1 MDTVEHQTG
10 DTDRLKNLEEAET
23 AVKRAREA
31 LTELEDALRVGA
43 ALKRSRESL
52 KDLLNA
58 LRLEKRFVQAQ
69 GLQVPLDGVTEQ
81 RLRSIVPVTQPIMLC
96 SQVQR
101 SGGTLLTRLFDG
113 HPACFAHPSELRWG
127 RLQKRLWPRCD
138 LSAAVVQRDDARQ
151 HQGWDDLLAQLDEG
165 WPKRFAKDGYQKFSK
180 WTEKEHPGE
189 LRSYPFVFD
198 SALQRRI
205 FNVVL
210 EAQTPRSQRDVLNA
224 YLTSLFNAWLD
235 YQNLY
240 RAPKQWVTAFQPRLI
255 MDGEKSLEGFF
266 ADYPDGLLVTIVRE
280 PGAWLASFS
289 RHVGGGSVEEL
300 LDLWLESAHASLR
313 AHTEYPDRV
322 VVLIFED
329 LVHNTAAVMRAL
341 AERMHIAFSDSLLEP
356 TYNSMPVLSDSSH
369 ALATGIDPAVTGRH
383 HGTLPAADLDAVARR
398 AAPTF
403 DEIRE
408 RFGRR

>member
-1 MDTVEHQTG
+1 VDDLDQHAG
-10 DTDRLKNLEEAET
+10 DAERLQNLDEAEA

-43 ALKRSRESL
+43 TLKRSRESL

-58 LRLEKRFVQAQ
+58 LRLEKRFVRAQ
-69 GLQVPLDGVTEQ
+69 GLPAPLDGITQQ
-81 RLRSIVPVTQPIMLC
+81 RLRSITPVTQPLMLC

-127 RLQKRLWPRCD
+127 RLQKRLWPQCD
-138 LSAAVVQRDDARQ
+138 LSASSRRDEAQD
-151 HQGWDDLLAQLDEG
+151 QGAWDDLLAQLDEG

-189 LRSYPFVFD
+189 LRTYPFVFD
-198 SALQRRI
+198 AALQRRV
-205 FNVVL
+205 FSTVL
-210 EAQTPRSQRDVLNA
+210 DGQAPRSQRDVLNA

-240 RAPKQWVTAFQPRLI
+240 RTPKRWVTAFQPRVI
-255 MDGEKSLEGFF
+255 MDDERSRDGFF
-266 ADYPDGLLVTIVRE
+266 EDYPDGLLVTIVRE
-280 PGAWLASFS
+280 PGAWLSSFS
-289 RHVGGGSVEEL
+289 RHVGGGSAEEL
-300 LDLWLESAHASLR
+300 LDLWLESAQASLR
-313 AHTEYPDRV
+313 AHEERPDQV
-322 VVLIFED
+322 VVLVFED

-341 AERMHIAFSDSLLEP
+341 AARMNIPFTDSLLEP

-369 ALATGIDPAVTGRH
+369 VLATGIDPAVTGRH
-383 HGTLPAADLDAVARR
+383 HETVSAADLDVVARR
-398 AAPTF
+398 AAPAF
-403 DEIRE
+403 RDIRD
-408 RFGRR
+408 RFART

>member
-1 MDTVEHQTG
+1 VDPVDQQTG
-10 DTDRLKNLEEAET
+10 DAERLKNLEEAEA

-52 KDLLNA
+52 KDLLNT

-69 GLQVPLDGVTEQ
+69 GLPVPLDGIAEQ
-81 RLRSIVPVTQPIMLC
+81 RLRSITPITQPLMLC

-127 RLQKRLWPRCD
+127 RLQKRLWPRCE
-138 LSAAVVQRDDARQ
+138 LPVSRPTDDGSERA
-151 HQGWDDLLAQLDEG
+151 GDWDDLLSQLDEG

-198 SALQRRI
+198 AALQRRI
-205 FNVVL
+205 FSAVL
-210 EAQTPRSQRDVLNA
+210 DGHPPQSQRDVLNA

-240 RAPKQWVTAFQPRLI
+240 RAPKKWITAFQPRVI
-255 MDGEKSLEGFF
+255 MDDEKSLEGFF
-266 ADYPDGLLVTIVRE
+266 GDYPDGLLVTIVRE

-289 RHVGGGSVEEL
+289 RHVGGGSADEL
-300 LDLWLESAHASLR
+300 LDLWLESAQASLR
-313 AHTEYPDRV
+313 AHRERPDRV
-322 VVLIFED
+322 VVLVFED
-329 LVHNTAAVMRAL
+329 LVHNTTAVMRAL
-341 AERMHIAFSDSLLEP
+341 ADRMNIAFDDSLLEP

-369 ALATGIDPAVTGRH
+369 ELATGIDPAVTRRH
-383 HGTLPAADLDAVARR
+383 HDTLSAADHDAVAHK
-398 AAPTF
+398 AAPAF
-403 DEIRE
+403 REIRE
-408 RFGRR
+408 RFARV

>member
-1 MDTVEHQTG
+1 MDSVDRQTG
-10 DTDRLKNLEEAET
+10 DADRLKNLEEAET

-31 LTELEDALRVGA
+31 LVELEDALRVGA

-69 GLQVPLDGVTEQ
+69 GLPAPLDGITEQ
-81 RLRSIVPVTQPIMLC
+81 RLRSITPITQPLMLC

-138 LSAAVVQRDDARQ
+138 LSVAAQRDDA
-151 HQGWDDLLAQLDEG
+151 HEHADWDNLLAQLDEG

-198 SALQRRI
+198 AALQRRI
-205 FNVVL
+205 FTIVL
-210 EAQTPRSQRDVLNA
+210 DEQPPRSQRDVLNA

-240 RAPKQWVTAFQPRLI
+240 RAPKRWVTAFQPRVI
-255 MDGEKSLEGFF
+255 MDDEKSLEGFF
-266 ADYPDGLLVTIVRE
+266 GDYPDGLLVTIVRE

-289 RHVGGGSVEEL
+289 RHVGGGSVDEL
-300 LDLWLESAHASLR
+300 LDLWLESAQASVR
-313 AHTEYPDRV
+313 AYSERPDRV
-322 VVLIFED
+322 VVLLFED

-341 AERMHIAFSDSLLEP
+341 AERMNIAFTDSLLEP

-383 HGTLPAADLDAVARR
+383 HETLSAADLDVVARK
-398 AAPTF
+398 AAPAF
-403 DEIRE
+403 REIRE
-408 RFGRR
+408 RFARE